1 MRFVSFDGP
10 GGPGL
15 AVEDGAGLKG
25 IEVGQSGYPGTLSD
39 ILARGVDLGEVATV
53 LRSGASIDPAGI
65 RYLPPFARPGKI
77 LCVGLNY
84 ADHAAEGSFELP
96 TYPALFTRFA
106 TTLVGHNEPLVR
118 PLASPQ
124 FDYEGEMVVVIG
136 KSGRHISK
144 SKALDHIAGYSVFND
159 ASVRDFQFKS
169 PQWIPGKN
177 FDGTGGFGPAFVT
190 ADEIPAGGAGLKIET
205 RLNGDTVQSANT
217 NDLIFPIADLISI
230 ISEVMTLEPGDVM
243 VTGTPSGVGFARKPP
258 LFMKAGDRCEVEIE
272 GIGLLSNPVDDES

>member
-15 AVEDGAGLKG
+15 AVEEGAGLKG
-25 IEVGQSGYPGTLSD
+25 IEVGQNGYPGTLSD
-39 ILARGVDLGEVATV
+39 ILARGVDLGDVATA
-53 LRSGASIDPAGI
+53 LRNGASIDPAGI
-65 RYLPPFARPGKI
+65 TYLPPFARPGKI

-118 PLASPQ
+118 PIASPQ

-144 SKALDHIAGYSVFND
+144 NKALDHIAGYSIFND

-272 GIGLLSNPVDDES
+272 GIGLLSNPVADES